1 MSDPR
6 TDLDRRL
13 GAYAAEVVRWN
24 RQINL
29 VSRQDSARRVDELVS
44 QCRIA
49 GAVLGDEILG
59 DWDTVEPTAYFDLG
73 SGGGLPGIVW
83 HLLFGERFPALC
95 TTLVEPREKRA
106 WFLERQAVLA
116 PGRPLAVH
124 CGRWGEGPG
133 PAVGTPAPGQILIS
147 LKALHLPDPVVLQGL
162 EPAPGSAALAAGAR
176 IVIARFYPPE
186 QTWTDVLAGDLGA
199 VGSRH
204 ETDDYIYRAVERRVV
219 GPGAGGTASLVIS
232 SYEAALKRP

>member
-59 DWDTVEPTAYFDLG
+59 DWLG
-73 SGGGLPGIVW
+73 LDGDGIAA
-83 HLLFGERFPALC
+83 R
-95 TTLVEPREKRA
+95 RA
-106 WFLERQAVLA
+106 
-116 PGRPLAVH
+116 
-124 CGRWGEGPG
+124 
-133 PAVGTPAPGQILIS
+133 S
-147 LKALHLPDPVVLQGL
+147 
-162 EPAPGSAALAAGAR
+162 
-176 IVIARFYPPE
+176 
-186 QTWTDVLAGDLGA
+186 GA
-199 VGSRH
+199 V
-204 ETDDYIYRAVERRVV
+204 
-219 GPGAGGTASLVIS
+219 AG
-232 SYEAALKRP
+232 